1 MIQRIIEVAIALLQ
15 IIVIELRIDMISTER
30 VVKPSR
36 NAIIKRMIFIVVFYE

>member
-15 IIVIELRIDMISTER
+15 IIVIELRIAMISTER

-36 NAIIKRMIFIVVFYE
+36 NAII